1 MLRAPEKPDALGG
14 QFISAAYPPGKGEYI
29 TYVCYMVNELKKLG
43 VTVEL
48 NKNADMQSVLG
59 FGADKV
65 IIATG
70 GVPKRPDIPGIGGE
84 NVYWPEDILRGR
96 KQVEGEIAVIG
107 GGESGA
113 ETAMYLAVAVSVSAN
128 LAFTIPPAFV
138 PVGTCYA
145 YPYGGGK
152 YTLRW
157 GIVASLVSIV
167 ITALLIYPLGML
179 FA

>member
-1 MLRAPEKPDALGG
+1 MKRIRFAPGQAFSFYRAGRSRPRLWRIRPGLPAALLM
-14 QFISAAYPPGKGEYI
+14 AL
-29 TYVCYMVNELKKLG
+29 NG
-43 VTVEL
+43 V
-48 NKNADMQSVLG
+48 
-59 FGADKV
+59 
-65 IIATG
+65 I
-70 GVPKRPDIPGIGGE
+70 VPF
-84 NVYWPEDILRGR
+84 V
-96 KQVEGEIAVIG
+96 
-107 GGESGA
+107 
-113 ETAMYLAVAVSVSAN
+113 TAVAVSVSAN

-138 PVGTCYA
+138 PVGNCYA

>member
-1 MLRAPEKPDALGG
+1 MAL
-14 QFISAAYPPGKGEYI
+14 
-29 TYVCYMVNELKKLG
+29 NG
-43 VTVEL
+43 V
-48 NKNADMQSVLG
+48 
-59 FGADKV
+59 
-65 IIATG
+65 I
-70 GVPKRPDIPGIGGE
+70 VPF
-84 NVYWPEDILRGR
+84 V
-96 KQVEGEIAVIG
+96 
-107 GGESGA
+107 
-113 ETAMYLAVAVSVSAN
+113 TAVAVSVSAN